1 MMREGAT
8 LDDLPRWIPLA
19 GNFCFRLRLPI
30 RVAQVPR
37 LPYTVKLFLL
47 PSSCLLI
54 RFIQKDAFNEERV

>member
-8 LDDLPRWIPLA
+8 IYDLSRWIPLA

-30 RVAQVPR
+30 RVGQVPR
-37 LPYTVKLFLL
+37 LSYSVKLFLL